1 MDDKRVVVTGIGIL
15 AANAIGKN
23 EFWAA
28 LKEGR
33 SGIKPVTLFDTQ
45 TTRSKMAGEITN
57 FKAED
62 FLGEKGLRT
71 LDRATK
77 MALAVAKM
85 ALEDAGLKTPL
96 EDELALRTGMALGST
111 LGSIWSIMEFDKEGL
126 IGGPRS
132 VNPALFPNT
141 VINAPAS
148 QISIRFNIKGFNT
161 TISTGFS
168 ASLDAM
174 DYAANFIK
182 LYDYDIVLAG
192 GVEELCLQTFL
203 GFHKLGHLAGSREG
217 KPEVDCP
224 FDKRRNGIVL
234 GEGGCIFIMEELNHA
249 KKRSADIYA
258 EVLGYGTSFD
268 PESNNI
274 YSPRAEGAANAIK
287 LALDSAMTDP
297 GGIDYVAASANST
310 LDCDAMETRAVNRVF
325 GDYAKKVPVSA
336 IKSMIGD
343 TFSASGAM
351 NVAASIGAIRG
362 GFVPPTMNY
371 EVKDKRC
378 DLDFVPNRAREAKV
392 KRSLANSFTP
402 TGVNSSIVIG
412 EFQN

>member
-1 MDDKRVVVTGIGIL
+1 MDKRVVVTGIGIL

-28 LKEGR
+28 LKEGK

-45 TTRSKMAGEITN
+45 ATRSKMAGEITN

-77 MALAVAKM
+77 LVLSSAKLALD
-85 ALEDAGLKTPL
+85 DAGFKAPL
-96 EDELALRTGMALGST
+96 DEDLSLRTGVSLGST
-111 LGSIWSIMEFDKEGL
+111 LGSVWSISEFDKEGL
-126 IGGPRS
+126 RGGPRS

-168 ASLDAM
+168 ASLDAI
-174 DYAANFIK
+174 DYAVNFIR
-182 LYDYDIVLAG
+182 LYDYDVVLAG

-203 GFHKLGHLAGSREG
+203 GFYKIGHLAGSREG
-217 KPEVDCP
+217 KPEINCP

-234 GEGGCIFIMEELNHA
+234 GEGACILVLEEMEHA
-249 KKRSADIYA
+249 KNRSAHIYA
-258 EVLGYGTSFD
+258 EILGYGTSFD
-268 PESNNI
+268 PKSKNLYN
-274 YSPRAEGAANAIK
+274 PKAEGAAKAIK
-287 LALDSAMTDP
+287 YALEDAKVNP
-297 GGIDYVAASANST
+297 GEIDYISATANST
-310 LDCDAMETRAVNRVF
+310 LDCDVMETRAVNRVF
-325 GDYAKKVPVSA
+325 GGKAKRLPISS

-351 NVAASIGAIRG
+351 NVAASIGAMNN
-362 GFVPPTMNY
+362 GFIPPTMNY
-371 EVKDKRC
+371 EVEDKRC
-378 DLDFVPNRAREAKV
+378 DLDYVPNKARSGILSKV
-392 KRSLANSFTP
+392 LIDSFTP
-402 TGVNSSIVIG
+402 TGVNSSLVIG
-412 EFQN
+412 KIGN